1 MLAPQGGFL
10 SLVRAQIFPKAGIGV
25 ALQKLAFDLITESE
39 ALERERAVFSRSK

>member
-10 SLVRAQIFPKAGIGV
+10 SLVRAQISQSGIGV

-39 ALERERAVFSRSK
+39 TLERGRAVFYRSR